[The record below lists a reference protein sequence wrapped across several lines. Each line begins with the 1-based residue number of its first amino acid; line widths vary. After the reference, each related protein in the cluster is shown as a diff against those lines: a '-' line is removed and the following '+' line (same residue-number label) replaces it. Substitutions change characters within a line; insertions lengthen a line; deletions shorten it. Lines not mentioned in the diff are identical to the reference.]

1 VIAYSFLGVIL
12 LLFTLLKTK
21 RFIQLKIPSRD
32 AFIKLKRVYF
42 VPTLFLS
49 NGSIILSELRLFF
62 SYALQHKYSY
72 LLGVICLF
80 ITNLLAVTI
89 PVYLGESIDLLGGS
103 DDQDYHALIEKIYWV
118 IGFAF
123 CVMIS
128 RTASRM
134 LFFNPGRLVEKE
146 FKNDAF
152 KKLTQS
158 QQGFYE
164 THPVGGLISIVN
176 NDINGIRAMAG
187 VGMMN
192 VFNIFFTLSM
202 TPIKMWQIS
211 PSLMLYCLVPVIV
224 SFLIVNHAIATMRKL
239 LSQRMRY
246 LQNLSTQTVTFL
258 NGVEVIKGNDIKTWA
273 LDKFNHSNDEI
284 LAVSL
289 KQLRIRTFIMP
300 ILEFTESVLKIIILG
315 VGGWYLMQS
324 ELSLG
329 DITAFLAYASLL
341 AMPFMS
347 LGRLISTVQMGMVS
361 LKSMGRILH
370 QSVSD
375 ENTLSPTDK
384 AIFSQS
390 ALFSKGLEVRN
401 LHFTY
406 PKLKDE
412 NGEHVIKSGEDRKQ
426 EFALKNIS
434 FTIKPGERVAI
445 LGRVG
450 SGKTT
455 LVNCLNRF
463 YDIPENSVFIDG
475 YDVTKLSRKEVR
487 AAVRT
492 ITQEPFLFSD
502 TLENNIQFGSE
513 NALSRLTME
522 MALEQSAMTKD
533 VKTFPD
539 GVQTLVGEKGILLSG
554 GQKQRISLAR
564 GMFTPA
570 NLLMLDNV
578 LSAVDNETERFLLNQ
593 IFNNAQ
599 AKSGLIVSHR
609 QAVLERV
616 DKILLLEDG
625 EITATG
631 SHSELLKTSNLY
643 RETWQFLQTGT
654 AEGES
659 NA

>member
-1 VIAYSFLGVIL
+1 M
-12 LLFTLLKTK
+12 
-21 RFIQLKIPSRD
+21 
-32 AFIKLKRVYF
+32 
-42 VPTLFLS
+42 
-49 NGSIILSELRLFF
+49 NELRLFF

-89 PVYLGESIDLLGGS
+89 PVYLGESVDLLDGNETS
-103 DDQDYHALIEKIYWV
+103 DYESLIEKIYWV

-123 CVMIS
+123 CVMLS

-134 LFFNPGRLVEKE
+134 LFFNPGRLVEKD

-152 KKLTQS
+152 KTLTQS
-158 QQGFYE
+158 QQHFYGK
-164 THPVGGLISIVN
+164 HPVGGLISIVN

-211 PSLMLYCLVPVIV
+211 PSLMLYCLAPVLV
-224 SFLIVNHAIATMRKL
+224 SFLIVNYAIATMRKL

-258 NGVEVIKGNDIKTWA
+258 NGVEVIKGNAIQPWA
-273 LDKFNHSNDEI
+273 LAKFNRSNDDI
-284 LAVSL
+284 LEVSL

-315 VGGWYLMQS
+315 VGGWYLVQS

-361 LKSMGRILH
+361 LKSMGRILN
-370 QSVSD
+370 QTIID
-375 ENTLSPTDK
+375 ENTLSPSEK
-384 AIFSQS
+384 ASFDQHM
-390 ALFSKGLEVRN
+390 LFSKGLSVRN
-401 LHFTY
+401 LNFAY
-406 PKLKDE
+406 PKSMDGNSDKISE
-412 NGEHVIKSGEDRKQ
+412 NNADKNNG
-426 EFALKNIS
+426 FALKNLS
-434 FTIKPGERVAI
+434 FDIKPGEKVAI

-463 YDIPENSVFIDG
+463 YETPENSIFIDG
-475 YDVTKLSRKEVR
+475 YDVTQLSRKELRSVI
-487 AAVRT
+487 RT

-502 TLENNIQFGSE
+502 TLENNIRFGSE
-513 NALSRLTME
+513 AAKTRLTMD
-522 MALEQSAMTKD
+522 MALAQSAMKKD

-564 GMFTPA
+564 GLFTPA
-570 NLLMLDNV
+570 NLLVLDNV
-578 LSAVDNETERFLLNQ
+578 LSAVDNDTERFLLDQ
-593 IFNNAQ
+593 IFNHAQ
-599 AKSGLIVSHR
+599 AKSCLIVSHR

-616 DKILLLEDG
+616 DNILLLEKG
-625 EITATG
+625 EIIATG
-631 SHSELLKTSNLY
+631 SHEELLKTSNLY
-643 RETWQFLQTGT
+643 RETWQFLQTG
-654 AEGES
+654 ALEEEK
-659 NA
+659 NV